1 MATKSKKAKRGSLG
15 KARGDVLITENAI
28 LITLD
33 AKSKAQAKRCLARN
47 GKIVFSLKEHSAT
60 RLPQV
65 LENGKLID

>member
-1 MATKSKKAKRGSLG
+1 MATKSKKASRLG
-15 KARGDVLITENAI
+15 KAAGDVIITENAI

-33 AKSKAQAKRCLARN
+33 AKSKAQAKRCLAKN